1 MSQRIIKNLKVIQKK
16 IQKMTKIVL
25 KTRNKKKKN
34 NQNQKSIVQK
44 VKQKM
49 NMKMRM
55 KRMKMKKK
63 NWMMREIMIKS
74 IELMMILMI
83 QMKWM
88 NNISKT
94 MLLIIN
100 KTILAI

>member
-25 KTRNKKKKN
+25 KNRNKKKKN
-34 NQNQKSIVQK
+34 NWNQKSIVQK
-44 VKQKM
+44 V
-49 NMKMRM
+49 